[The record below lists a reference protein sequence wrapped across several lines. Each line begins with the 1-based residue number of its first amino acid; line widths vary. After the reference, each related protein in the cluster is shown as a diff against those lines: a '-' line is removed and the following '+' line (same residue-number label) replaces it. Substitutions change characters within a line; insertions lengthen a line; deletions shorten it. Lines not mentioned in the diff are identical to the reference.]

1 MPPGVLMYLEAN
13 GQLSIYLVE
22 EEIEIYLQIAH
33 EDHGHFTD
41 MITLNHLVS
50 KVYWLSQS
58 WDI

>member
-1 MPPGVLMYLEAN
+1 MYLEAN